1 MWLLPPKSNANAKVL
16 PRWLLFV
23 GLSIAGWGTQLAL
36 PPVSW
41 WFLAF
46 LGIVPLWCQC
56 QVLSPLGAAIA
67 GLCWGLGFYGSS
79 LVWVWD
85 LHPLTWIGIA
95 PVPSWLISRG
105 IWLFLSVW
113 GGILSGLW
121 AFLMARYGGRQSRL
135 QQLLW
140 GVTLWCALEALWS
153 YSPLWWISL
162 SLTQS
167 PRGVMQLGRL
177 GGPTTITAVIMT
189 VNGLVTLSLQRQV
202 GARVWLAIT
211 LAGAIGLN
219 SVLGARVIADQGEPL
234 RVGLIQGNIP
244 TRQKL
249 TPEGIRRAWQ
259 DYVRGY
265 RQLVTL
271 GVDAVLTPEGALPI
285 LWRPRQMNPLTG
297 AVREAGVPLWL
308 GTFMET
314 AGGHQQ
320 VLLTLDSNG
329 EIYSR
334 YSKVNLVLLGEY
346 IPDWLSGVV
355 QRLSTLRSRLLPG
368 NPEQVFATPWGK
380 AVVLICFESAFS
392 HRSRR
397 QLVHGGQFILSLA
410 NNDPYRRQ
418 LMSQHHGHDVLR
430 AVEGD
435 RWLVRATNTG
445 LSAVIAPTGETVWLS
460 DTDEF
465 VIHAARIFRRQTQT
479 LYTRYGDWLLPL
491 LLGMLSVS
499 VLRQRAWHSPTP
511 RDRHRYE

>member
-1 MWLLPPKSNANAKVL
+1 MGV
-16 PRWLLFV
+16 
-23 GLSIAGWGTQLAL
+23 AGWGMQLAL
-36 PPVSW
+36 PPVGG

-46 LGIVPLWCQC
+46 IGIVPLWWQC
-56 QVLSPLGAAIA
+56 QVLGPLRAGMA

-113 GGILSGLW
+113 GAVLSGLW
-121 AFLMARYGGRQSRL
+121 ALGMSRYGVRQSAPW
-135 QQLLW
+135 QLLW
-140 GVTLWCALEALWS
+140 GVALWCALEALWS

-162 SLTQS
+162 SLSQS
-167 PRGVMQLGRL
+167 PRGMVQLARL
-177 GGPTTITAVIMT
+177 AGPTTITAVVMT
-189 VNGLVTLSLQRQV
+189 VNGLITLSLRQQK
-202 GARVWLAIT
+202 GASAWLTIF
-211 LAGAIGLN
+211 LAGAIALN
-219 SVLGARVIADQGEPL
+219 GVLGAGVPADQGKPL

-259 DYVRGY
+259 DYSRGY

-271 GVDAVLTPEGALPI
+271 GVDAVLTPEGALPL
-285 LWRPRQMNPLTG
+285 LWQPQQMNPITK
-297 AVREAGVPLWL
+297 AVGEAGVPLWL

-314 AGGHQQ
+314 AGGHHQ
-320 VLLTLDSNG
+320 VLLTLAGNG

-346 IPDWLSGVV
+346 IPEGLAGVV

-368 NPEQVFATPWGK
+368 NPEQVFTTPWGK

-397 QLVHGGQFILSLA
+397 QLVQGGQFILSVA
-410 NNDPYRRQ
+410 NNDPYGRQ
-418 LMSQHHGHDVLR
+418 LMTQHHGHDVLR

-445 LSAVIAPTGETVWLS
+445 LSAVIAPSGETLWLS
-460 DTDEF
+460 DPNRF
-465 VIHAARIFRRQTQT
+465 VIHTATIFPRQTQT

-491 LLGMLSVS
+491 LLGMLSGS
-499 VLRQRAWHSPTP
+499 VLRQRVWH
-511 RDRHRYE
+511 

>member
-16 PRWLLFV
+16 PRWLPFV
-23 GLSIAGWGTQLAL
+23 GLGIAGWGMQLAL
-36 PPVSW
+36 PPVSG
-41 WFLAF
+41 WFLACVG
-46 LGIVPLWCQC
+46 LVPLWWQC
-56 QVLSPLGAAIA
+56 QVLSPPWAAIA

-79 LVWVWD
+79 LIWVWD
-85 LHPLTWIGIA
+85 LHPLTWIGID

-105 IWLFLSVW
+105 IWLFLSSW
-113 GGILSGLW
+113 GATLSGLW
-121 AFLMARYGGRQSRL
+121 AFLMAGYGVRRSAPW
-135 QQLLW
+135 QLLW

-167 PRGVMQLGRL
+167 PTGLVQLGRL
-177 GGPTTITAVIMT
+177 AGPTTITAVVMT
-189 VNGLVTLSLQRQV
+189 VNGLITLSLRQQKW
-202 GARVWLAIT
+202 ARVWLAMT
-211 LAGAIGLN
+211 LAGAIALNGLLSA
-219 SVLGARVIADQGEPL
+219 SVTADQGEPL

-244 TRQKL
+244 TREKL

-259 DYVRGY
+259 DYPRGY
-265 RQLVTL
+265 RQLVAL

-285 LWRPRQMNPLTG
+285 LWQPQQMNPITR

-314 AGGHQQ
+314 AGGHYQ
-320 VLLTLDSNG
+320 VLLTLDGKGN
-329 EIYSR
+329 IYSR
-334 YSKVNLVLLGEY
+334 YDKVNLVLLGEY
-346 IPDWLSGVV
+346 IPDWLAGVV

-368 NPEQVFATPWGK
+368 DPEQVFATPWGN

-392 HRSRR
+392 HRSRW

-418 LMSQHHGHDVLR
+418 LMTQHHGHDVLR

-435 RWLVRATNTG
+435 RWLVRSTNTG
-445 LSAVIAPTGETVWLS
+445 LSAVIAPTGETLWLS
-460 DTDEF
+460 DPDRF
-465 VIHAARIFRRQTQT
+465 VIHGATIFPRQTQT

-491 LLGMLSVS
+491 LLVMLSLS
-499 VLRQRAWHSPTP
+499 VLRQRVLH
-511 RDRHRYE
+511 